1 MLQHNITKMR
11 EHTTLQLIHSSGDV
25 FNIKENCGLCYTKQI
40 FAVLETSQRSTD
52 ASATIYPTPEDTEER
67 SDDPSTGTNSEHG
80 PHPETGPTRGAKKQQ
95 PYIFNRR
102 VGSHGGY
109 FVHFF
114 ALFKMLCGGCTTTHP
129 PGVHCSQRVEPNK
142 NAFFSLKLL
151 FMHKN
156 IYINCKI
163 LFVILHKGFF
173 K

>member
-1 MLQHNITKMR
+1 MPKKIAVYVTPSKFSQCWKR
-11 EHTTLQLIHSSGDV
+11 RSGQPTLRRQ
-25 FNIKENCGLCYTKQI
+25 F
-40 FAVLETSQRSTD
+40 TD
-52 ASATIYPTPEDTEER
+52 PRRHGGAER
-67 SDDPSTGTNSEHG
+67 RPVHLHKLRAR
-80 PHPETGPTRGAKKQQ
+80 PHPNTGPTSGAKKQQ

-129 PGVHCSQRVEPNK
+129 PGVHCSQRVELKK
-142 NAFFSLKLL
+142 NSFLLLKLL
-151 FMHKN
+151 LMHKN

-163 LFVILHKGFF
+163 LFVILYKEFF